1 MPTRPSPDSFLR
13 GDANPWLS
21 IARAGYVESAVGFVI
36 GVALLACGA
45 LGLAS
50 AATALLDGRRAAT
63 MALLAVAWTAA
74 GGLLVR
80 SCHPP
85 TRLRSST
92 AFAGVL
98 ATWLT
103 LIAVSTMTYEVLGT
117 FEHLDDSLFE
127 SVAGF
132 TTTASSVLGDP
143 ESVARGVLAWRAG
156 TQWLGGLA
164 ALVFVVAVLP
174 SIGVGGLDVTSAGY
188 RYSGTSLRSH
198 RTLASMRRLL
208 TLYAIFTVAGI
219 GLYLAAGM
227 GPFDAVTY
235 AATTIST
242 GGFAN
247 HAGSFSHFESVAVE
261 WAGFGGMVL
270 GGANMAL
277 LYRTLRG
284 RDLRGAARSFELRAY
299 LAAIVAGGLIVTLTT
314 APIGGITH
322 ESLRQAFFHVAS
334 ATSTTGHWV
343 GLGWGAWSIAPQ
355 VLLLGIMGVGSMS
368 GSAGGGFRQV
378 RALALVGYLRR
389 ELVLQ
394 LQPRAVAVVRV
405 GRRPVSEELVGR
417 MIGYQAQYIVVA
429 SIGAVA
435 IAVLGGDLVTSI
447 TGAISALANVGPALG
462 ELVPGAGGIRVLSRP
477 VRAALLPLMLLGRL
491 EIAPVLVGI
500 GLAATGVRR
509 AVQSSV
515 GRGGTIDQG
524 LRPWRRDRRSGRG
537 GPRRRS

>member
-1 MPTRPSPDSFLR
+1 VPTRPPRDALIEADPSLLR
-13 GDANPWLS
+13 A
-21 IARAGYVESAVGFVI
+21 IARAGHVESAVGFVV
-36 GVALLACGA
+36 GVALLACGVLA
-45 LGLAS
+45 LVS
-50 AATALLDGRRAAT
+50 AAAGLIDGREPET
-63 MALLAVAWTAA
+63 LALLAAIWAVT

-80 SCHPP
+80 SCHAPA
-85 TRLRSST
+85 RLRSST

-98 ATWLT
+98 ASWLT
-103 LIAVSTMTYEVLGT
+103 LIAVSTVTYEVLGT

-143 ESVARGVLAWRAG
+143 ENVARGVLAWRAG

-164 ALVFVVAVLP
+164 ALMFVVAVLP

-208 TLYAIFTVAGI
+208 TLYVIFTVAGV
-219 GLYLAAGM
+219 GLYLVAGM

-247 HAGSFSHFESVAVE
+247 HAGSFSHFGSTAVE

-284 RDLRGAARSFELRAY
+284 RDLRGAVRSFELRAY
-299 LAAIVAGGLIVTLTT
+299 LAAIVVGGTIVTLAT
-314 APIGGITH
+314 APTGGITH
-322 ESLRQAFFHVAS
+322 ESLRHAYFHVAS

-343 GLGWGAWSIAPQ
+343 GLSWGAWSVAPQ
-355 VLLLGIMGVGSMS
+355 VLLLAIMGVGSMS

-378 RALALVGYLRR
+378 RALALAGYLRR
-389 ELVLQ
+389 ELILQ
-394 LQPRAVAVVRV
+394 LHPRAVAAVRV

-429 SIGAVA
+429 GIGAVVV
-435 IAVLGGDLVTSI
+435 AVLGGDLVTSI
-447 TGAISALANVGPALG
+447 TGSISALANVGPALG
-462 ELVPGAGGIRVLSRP
+462 ELVPGDGGIRILSRP
-477 VRAALLPLMLLGRL
+477 ERAALLPLMLLGRL
-491 EIAPVLVGI
+491 EIAPVLVGV

-509 AVQSSV
+509 VAQRGV
-515 GRGGTIDQG
+515 GRGDTVD
-524 LRPWRRDRRSGRG
+524 
-537 GPRRRS
+537 

>member
-1 MPTRPSPDSFLR
+1 MSTRHSPARLVEADPRLLR
-13 GDANPWLS
+13 S
-21 IARAGYVESAVGFVI
+21 ILRSGRVESAVGFVM
-36 GVALLACGA
+36 GVSLLACGV
-45 LGLAS
+45 LGLVS
-50 AATALLDGRRAAT
+50 AATALLDGRQAAT
-63 MALLAVAWTAA
+63 LALLAGTWTALG
-74 GGLLVR
+74 GGLVR
-80 SCHPP
+80 GCRTPV
-85 TRLRSST
+85 RLRAST

-98 ATWLT
+98 AAWLT
-103 LIAVSTMTYEVLGT
+103 FIAASTVTYEVLGT

-132 TTTASSVLGDP
+132 TTTASSVLADP

-188 RYSGTSLRSH
+188 RYSGTSLRSR
-198 RTLASMRRLL
+198 RTIASMRRLL
-208 TLYAIFTVAGI
+208 TLYAIFTVAGVA
-219 GLYLAAGM
+219 LYLAAGM

-247 HAGSFSHFESVAVE
+247 HAGSFSHFESAAVE

-270 GGANMAL
+270 GGANIAL
-277 LYRTLRG
+277 LYRTLRH
-284 RDLRGAARSFELRAY
+284 RDLRGAVRSFELRAY
-299 LAAIVAGGLIVTLTT
+299 LTAIVAGGVVATLAT
-314 APIGGITH
+314 APVGGVTH
-322 ESLRQAFFHVAS
+322 ETLRHAFFHVAS

-343 GLGWGAWSIAPQ
+343 GLGWGTWTVGPQ
-355 VLLLGIMGVGSMS
+355 VLLLAIMGVGAMS

-394 LQPRAVAVVRV
+394 LHPRAVAVVRV
-405 GRRPVSEELVGR
+405 GRRPVSEELIGR

-429 SIGAVA
+429 AIGAA
-435 IAVLGGDLVTSI
+435 AAAALGASLVTSI

-462 ELVPGAGGIRVLSRP
+462 DLVPGAGGVRVLARP
-477 VRAALLPLMLLGRL
+477 ARAALLPLMLLGRL
-491 EIAPVLVGI
+491 EIAPVLVGV
-500 GLAATGVRR
+500 GLGATNARRLAQRAAGRAHTVR
-509 AVQSSV
+509 
-515 GRGGTIDQG
+515 
-524 LRPWRRDRRSGRG
+524 
-537 GPRRRS
+537 

>member
-1 MPTRPSPDSFLR
+1 MPTRPSRDALFEADPSLLR
-13 GDANPWLS
+13 S
-21 IARAGYVESAVGFVI
+21 IARAGRIESAVGFVV
-36 GVALLACGA
+36 GAALLACG
-45 LGLAS
+45 GLALVS
-50 AATALLDGRRAAT
+50 AASALIDGRRPAT
-63 MALLAVAWTAA
+63 MAVLAVVWATA
-74 GGLLVR
+74 GGVLVR

-85 TRLRSST
+85 PRLRSST

-103 LIAVSTMTYEVLGT
+103 LIAVSTVTYEVLGT

-143 ESVARGVLAWRAG
+143 ERVARGVLAWRAG

-208 TLYAIFTVAGI
+208 TLYVLFTIAGI
-219 GLYLAAGM
+219 GLYLVAGM

-277 LYRTLRG
+277 LYRTIRG

-299 LAAIVAGGLIVTLTT
+299 LAAIVVGGTIVTLAT
-314 APIGGITH
+314 APSGGITH
-322 ESLRQAFFHVAS
+322 ESLRQGFFHVAS

-343 GLGWGAWSIAPQ
+343 GLGWGAWSVAPQ
-355 VLLLGIMGVGSMS
+355 VLLLAIMGVGSMS

-394 LQPRAVAVVRV
+394 LHPRAVAAVRV

-417 MIGYQAQYIVVA
+417 MIGYQAQYLVVA
-429 SIGAVA
+429 GIGAVVV
-435 IAVLGGDLVTSI
+435 AVLGGDLVTSI
-447 TGAISALANVGPALG
+447 TGSISALANVGPALG

-477 VRAALLPLMLLGRL
+477 ERAGLLPLMLLGRL

-500 GLAATGVRR
+500 GLAATGARR
-509 AVQSSV
+509 LAQRGV
-515 GRGGTIDQG
+515 GRGDTVD
-524 LRPWRRDRRSGRG
+524 
-537 GPRRRS
+537 

>member
-1 MPTRPSPDSFLR
+1 VPTRSSHDALLEGEPSIWR
-13 GDANPWLS
+13 S
-21 IARAGYVESAVGFVI
+21 IARAGHVESAVGFVV
-36 GVALLACGA
+36 GVALLACGV
-45 LGLAS
+45 LGLVS
-50 AATALLDGRRAAT
+50 AATALIDGRRPAT
-63 MALLAVAWTAA
+63 MALLAGIWAAA
-74 GGLLVR
+74 GALLVR

-85 TRLRSST
+85 VRLRSST
-92 AFAGVL
+92 GFAGVL

-103 LIAVSTMTYEVLGT
+103 LIAVSTLTYEALGT
-117 FEHLDDSLFE
+117 FDHVDDSLFE

-164 ALVFVVAVLP
+164 ALLFVVAVLP

-188 RYSGTSLRSH
+188 RHSGTSLRSH

-208 TLYAIFTVAGI
+208 TLYAAFTVAGI
-219 GLYLAAGM
+219 GLYLVAGM

-247 HAGSFSHFESVAVE
+247 HAGSFSHFESTAVE

-299 LAAIVAGGLIVTLTT
+299 VAAIVVGGIVVTLAT
-314 APIGGITH
+314 APSGGVTH
-322 ESLRQAFFHVAS
+322 ESLRHAYFHVAS

-343 GLGWGAWSIAPQ
+343 GLGWGAWTVALQ
-355 VLLLGIMGVGSMS
+355 VLLLAIMGVGSMS

-394 LQPRAVAVVRV
+394 LHPRAVASVRV
-405 GRRPVSEELVGR
+405 GRRPVSEELVSR
-417 MIGYQAQYIVVA
+417 MIGYQAQYLVVA
-429 SIGAVA
+429 GIGAVV
-435 IAVLGGDLVTSI
+435 IAVLGADLVTSI

-477 VRAALLPLMLLGRL
+477 ERAALLPLMLLGRL

-500 GLAATGVRR
+500 GLSATAVRR
-509 AVQSSV
+509 VAQRGV
-515 GRGGTIDQG
+515 GRGHIVD
-524 LRPWRRDRRSGRG
+524 
-537 GPRRRS
+537 

>member
-1 MPTRPSPDSFLR
+1 MPTRSSHDALIEGDPSIWR
-13 GDANPWLS
+13 S
-21 IARAGYVESAVGFVI
+21 IARAGHVESAVGFVV
-36 GVALLACGA
+36 GVALLACGVLA
-45 LGLAS
+45 LVS
-50 AATALLDGRRAAT
+50 AAAALIDGRRPAT
-63 MALLAVAWTAA
+63 LALLAGIWAAA
-74 GGLLVR
+74 GALLVR

-85 TRLRSST
+85 VRLRSST

-103 LIAVSTMTYEVLGT
+103 LITVSTLTYEALGT

-164 ALVFVVAVLP
+164 ALLFVVAVLP
-174 SIGVGGLDVTSAGY
+174 SIGVGGLDVTSASY
-188 RYSGTSLRSH
+188 RHSGTSLRSH

-208 TLYAIFTVAGI
+208 TLYAAFTVTGI
-219 GLYLAAGM
+219 GLYLVAGM

-247 HAGSFSHFESVAVE
+247 HAGSFSHFESTAVE

-299 LAAIVAGGLIVTLTT
+299 LAAIVVGGIVVTLAT
-314 APIGGITH
+314 APTGGITH
-322 ESLRQAFFHVAS
+322 ESLRHAYFHVAS

-343 GLGWGAWSIAPQ
+343 GLGWGAWTVAPQ
-355 VLLLGIMGVGSMS
+355 VLLLAIMGVGSMS

-394 LQPRAVAVVRV
+394 LHPRAVASVRV
-405 GRRPVSEELVGR
+405 GRRPVSEELVSR
-417 MIGYQAQYIVVA
+417 MIGYQAQYLMVA
-429 SIGAVA
+429 GIGAV
-435 IAVLGGDLVTSI
+435 IVAVLGADLVTSI

-477 VRAALLPLMLLGRL
+477 ERAALLPLMLLGRL

-500 GLAATGVRR
+500 GLTATALRR
-509 AVQSSV
+509 VVQRGV
-515 GRGGTIDQG
+515 GRGETV
-524 LRPWRRDRRSGRG
+524 R
-537 GPRRRS
+537 

>member
-1 MPTRPSPDSFLR
+1 VATRQTSTGLVDADPSFLR
-13 GDANPWLS
+13 SVLRSG
-21 IARAGYVESAVGFVI
+21 RVESAVGFVM
-36 GVALLACGA
+36 GASLLACGV
-45 LGLAS
+45 LGLVS
-50 AATALLDGRRAAT
+50 AASALLDGRQPAT
-63 MALLAVAWTAA
+63 LALLAGIWAA
-74 GGLLVR
+74 LGGALVR
-80 SCHPP
+80 GCRTPV
-85 TRLRSST
+85 RLRSST

-98 ATWLT
+98 AAWLT
-103 LIAVSTMTYEVLGT
+103 LIAASTVTYEVLGT

-188 RYSGTSLRSH
+188 RYSGTSLRSR
-198 RTLASMRRLL
+198 RTIASMRRLL
-208 TLYAIFTVAGI
+208 TLYAIFTVAGVA
-219 GLYLAAGM
+219 LYLAAGM

-247 HAGSFSHFESVAVE
+247 HAGSFSHFESAAVE

-270 GGANMAL
+270 GGANIAL
-277 LYRTLRG
+277 LYRTLRH
-284 RDLRGAARSFELRAY
+284 RDLRGAVRSFELRAY
-299 LAAIVAGGLIVTLTT
+299 LTAIVAGGVVTTLAT
-314 APIGGITH
+314 APAGGITH
-322 ESLRQAFFHVAS
+322 ESLRHAFFHVAS

-343 GLGWGAWSIAPQ
+343 GLGWGTWTVGPQ
-355 VLLLGIMGVGSMS
+355 VLLLAIMGVGAMS

-394 LQPRAVAVVRV
+394 LHPRAVAVVRV
-405 GRRPVSEELVGR
+405 GRRPVSEELIGR

-429 SIGAVA
+429 ALGAAAVA
-435 IAVLGGDLVTSI
+435 ALGASLVTSI

-462 ELVPGAGGIRVLSRP
+462 ELVPGAGGIRVLARP
-477 VRAALLPLMLLGRL
+477 ARAALLPLMLLGRL
-491 EIAPVLVGI
+491 EIAPVLVGV
-500 GLAATGVRR
+500 GLGATNARRLAQRAA
-509 AVQSSV
+509 
-515 GRGGTIDQG
+515 GRGDTV
-524 LRPWRRDRRSGRG
+524 R
-537 GPRRRS
+537 